1 MINDTKE
8 PTKDHKNTQKEILQ
22 EITEIFMEEIL
33 DMVNQNLQV
42 ALRKFQ
48 DTKNKEQ
55 EKTQKQ
61 ISELR
66 GALNKHHSETEVTIK
81 REISELKKKIKY

>member
-48 DTKNKEQ
+48 